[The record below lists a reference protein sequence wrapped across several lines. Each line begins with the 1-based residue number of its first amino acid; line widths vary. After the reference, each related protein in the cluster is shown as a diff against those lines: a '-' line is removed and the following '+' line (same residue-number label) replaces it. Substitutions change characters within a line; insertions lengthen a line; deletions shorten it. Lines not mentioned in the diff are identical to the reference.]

1 MSCSINKLKSHI
13 FFTCKNFM
21 VADFTWKKRFCS
33 RKLWRGGGEWCSP
46 LTSPPFHTTLLSNFN
61 ILHNEINFVI
71 VFGSFFGYHTKNLL
85 IYVFFLFGAH
95 YLFGKSLKV
104 LQLPLHLYILTKWIT
119 MQALAIFIRV

>member
-1 MSCSINKLKSHI
+1 MLWLPILRGKK
-13 FFTCKNFM
+13 
-21 VADFTWKKRFCS
+21 DFAPENCGE
-33 RKLWRGGGEWCSP
+33 GGGWCSP

-61 ILHNEINFVI
+61 ILHNEISFVI

-104 LQLPLHLYILTKWIT
+104 LQLPLHLFILTKWIT